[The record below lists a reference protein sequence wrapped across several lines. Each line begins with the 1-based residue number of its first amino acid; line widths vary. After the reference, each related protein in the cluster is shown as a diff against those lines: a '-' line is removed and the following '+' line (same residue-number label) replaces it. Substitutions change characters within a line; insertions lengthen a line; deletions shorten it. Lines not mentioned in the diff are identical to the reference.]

1 VGNIAPG
8 TLYRSSHPVLWNGEQ
23 VQDIILSANQAGIK
37 TVINLLD
44 SKWTLEWT
52 VADCPWYKQ
61 MFESGNVIAVNMT
74 VFDILDRE
82 FHKKLK
88 TALLFMTKH
97 EPPYL
102 VHCEAGIDRTGF
114 LSIILEAFMGASLE
128 NIAKDYML
136 SFADSG
142 GYSPDDYKNGLNFVR
157 DTFSRINEELIRF
170 EGDLQILAT
179 KYLTKQVRL
188 GKDELTVLKKKLS
201 HRIATCIPG

>member
-1 VGNIAPG
+1 
-8 TLYRSSHPVLWNGEQ
+8 
-23 VQDIILSANQAGIK
+23 
-37 TVINLLD
+37 LD
-44 SKWTLEWT
+44 SKWTLEWK

-102 VHCEAGIDRTGF
+102 IHCEAGIDRTGF

-128 NIAKDYML
+128 DIVKDYMI
-136 SFADSG
+136 SFVDSG
-142 GYSPDDYKNGLNFVR
+142 KYSPDDYKNGLDFVR
-157 DTFSRINEELIRF
+157 DTFSRISGESIQTRE
-170 EGDLQILAT
+170 DLQIQAT

-188 GKDELTVLKKKLS
+188 GKDELTVLEGKLS
-201 HRIATCIPG
+201 RAFIS

>member
-23 VQDIILSANQAGIK
+23 VQDIILSANRAGIK
-37 TVINLLD
+37 TVINLSD
-44 SKWTLEWT
+44 SKWTLEWK

-61 MFESGNVIAVNMT
+61 IYESGNVIAVNMT

-88 TALLFMTKH
+88 KALLFMTKH

-128 NIAKDYML
+128 DIVKDYMI
-136 SFADSG
+136 SFVDSG
-142 GYSPDDYKNGLNFVR
+142 KYSPDDYKNGLDFVR
-157 DTFSRINEELIRF
+157 DTFSRISGESIQTRE
-170 EGDLQILAT
+170 DLQIQAT

-188 GKDELTVLKKKLS
+188 GKDELTVLAGRLS
-201 HRIATCIPG
+201 GTLSKNN